1 MSRVFAWKRSVS
13 FKAMEQSK
21 NQSLAQGPILTAL
34 VRFAVPMFLS
44 LLLQTLYGTVDVLV
58 IGNFGS
64 TAGVSAVST
73 GSQVLMLAAYLIA
86 GFTTAA
92 TVLLGQYLGAGDGR
106 AAGKVVAGSLPVFA
120 AASVF
125 FAVVLL
131 ALHGRILELLNVP
144 EQAMQ
149 QASLYT
155 VICCVGIPLIVGYN
169 AVCAILRGMGDS
181 KSPLLFVGIAC
192 VINIVGDLLL
202 TGVLNMGAAGVAAA
216 TVTAQGVSF
225 AASLLYLRRHGLGI
239 PFDKKEIRF
248 DPALTRKLIALGLPL
263 AVQSVL
269 INLSFL
275 FITAIINAMGV
286 TASAAMGVGDKIT
299 GFAFLPQTAFNT
311 AVQVFVA
318 QNIGAR
324 RPDRALKGM
333 WSSIGL
339 TAVWGAAFCL
349 FCNLFPFV
357 LPALFSSDEAVIAM
371 TGLYVRAYSFDVFL
385 TCFCFC
391 MNGFLAGCGCASF
404 SMVINLVSSF
414 LVRIP
419 ATYFMSRMPGVDL
432 YRIGLAAPIAS
443 TLQIAVT
450 LLYFRSGR
458 WKNALTERK

>member
-1 MSRVFAWKRSVS
+1 
-13 FKAMEQSK
+13 MEQSK
-21 NQSLAQGPILTAL
+21 SRSLTQGAVLPAV

-73 GSQVLMLAAYLIA
+73 GSQVLMLATYLIA

-92 TVLLGQYLGAGDGR
+92 TVLLGQHLGAGEDK

-125 FAVVLL
+125 FAAVLL
-131 ALHGRILELLNVP
+131 ALHRYILELLNVP
-144 EQAMQ
+144 EQAME
-149 QASLYT
+149 QAAVYT
-155 VICCVGIPLIVGYN
+155 VICCIGIPLIVGYN

-192 VINIVGDLLL
+192 VVNIAGDLLL
-202 TGVLNMGAAGVAAA
+202 TGALHMGAAGVAIA

-225 AASLLYLRRHGLGI
+225 LASLLYLRRHGLGI
-239 PFDKKEIRF
+239 PFDKRDIRF
-248 DPALTRKLIALGLPL
+248 DPALTRKLISLGLPL

-318 QNIGAR
+318 QNIGAGQ
-324 RPDRALKGM
+324 PDRALKGM
-333 WSSIGL
+333 WSSIGI

-349 FCNLFPFV
+349 FCNLFPLL
-357 LPALFSSDEAVIAM
+357 LPSLFSSDPEVIAM

-419 ATYFMSRMPGVDL
+419 ATYVMSRMPGADL

-443 TLQIAVT
+443 LLQIVVT
-450 LLYFRSGR
+450 LVYFRSGR
-458 WKNALTERK
+458 WKNALPKQGKTD